1 MLMFGAIS
9 KGRLVAADAYEKQ
22 VNYID
27 YLLTHKKIRLDDMAD
42 GEDHSKGVLILGY
55 QLLTILLGFGRPQI
69 VLLSH
74 TIF

>member
-1 MLMFGAIS
+1 MMVV
-9 KGRLVAADAYEKQ
+9 K
-22 VNYID
+22 
-27 YLLTHKKIRLDDMAD
+27 KKIRLDDMAD